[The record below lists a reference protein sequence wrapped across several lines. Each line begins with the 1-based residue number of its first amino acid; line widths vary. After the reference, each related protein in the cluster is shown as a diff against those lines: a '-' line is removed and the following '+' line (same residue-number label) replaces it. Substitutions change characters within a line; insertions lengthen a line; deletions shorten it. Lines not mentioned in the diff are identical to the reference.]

1 MFFEGYLL
9 DIKQSIFIPHPH
21 FLLSLCPSHAHT
33 SAHTFARTHAHTQH
47 THTTHTHTH
56 THTQHTHTF
65 RCILSSLFAACAG
78 SVELLCLQCLGG
90 ELSTVWYPSLA
101 LVGPCLIQHSY
112 MYTYPSLAIVHMPL
126 NSDAHAL

>member
-1 MFFEGYLL
+1 MFFEAYLL

-56 THTQHTHTF
+56 TQHTHTF
-65 RCILSSLFAACAG
+65 RRILSSLFAACAG

-90 ELSTVWYPSLA
+90 ELSTVWYPPLA

-126 NSDAHAL
+126 NSDAHSL